1 MSSKILDNLKYTKDH
16 EWALLEGDV
25 LTVGV
30 TDFAQSSLGDIVF
43 IELPQEGS
51 AVSKGV
57 ACGVIESIKS
67 VSDLYSPASG
77 KIFASNKDIEA
88 KPESCNADPYGSWL
102 FKSKI
107 SNPSELNELMNA
119 AQYQAHCDAGH

>member
-16 EWALLEGDV
+16 EWALLESDT

-43 IELPQEGS
+43 MELPAEGT
-51 AVSKGV
+51 AVTKGV

-77 KIFASNKDIEA
+77 KIIASNKDIES
-88 KPESCNADPYGSWL
+88 KPEAANADPYGSWL
-102 FKSKI
+102 IKI
-107 SNPSELNELMNA
+107 KLSNMNELNELMTA
-119 AQYQAHCDAGH
+119 AQYQTHCDSAH

>member
-1 MSSKILDNLKYTKDH
+1 MSSKILDNLKYTEDH

-43 IELPQEGS
+43 MELPAEGTS
-51 AVSKGV
+51 VSKGV

-67 VSDLYSPASG
+67 VSDLYSPVSG
-77 KIFASNKDIEA
+77 KVIASNKDVEG
-88 KPESCNADPYGSWL
+88 KPESCNADPYASWL
-102 FKSKI
+102 IKVKI

-119 AQYQAHCDAGH
+119 SQYQAHCDSAH